1 MTSSP
6 RQSSRVLPVAV
17 ALGVAYAV
25 LYTVIDVSS
34 DFGSTIGSPFWPAA
48 GVTVV
53 VLLLRPY
60 RDWPV
65 LLGVVM
71 GVETLLD
78 VRAGF
83 GVPVSVAMGLANT
96 AEPLLAAT
104 LLRRGGREAPDLRR
118 KDGLGRFLLYAV
130 IAGPLLGASIGT
142 FGPALVAGDAILP
155 RLPRWFVGDAVGVLV
170 IAPAVDAVLR
180 GRTDRS
186 MVLPLLA
193 VSVSAA
199 LVLGPL
205 RAPAEVG
212 LPFLVLPALAF
223 VALRLGPGGAAL
235 GVLIVATIVEATAVS
250 GTGPFAHEGPFGGLV
265 VVQMFLAM
273 ASLTSLTVSTLA
285 DDLVSREELERT
297 LREQALHDHLTG
309 LANRRLLLDRLERAN
324 LRLARAEAPVA
335 VLYLDLDGFKKI
347 NDRWGHDIGDLVL
360 RTTAQRLVAH
370 VRAED
375 TVARLGGDEFVV
387 LAEGLTDE
395 HHAREL
401 ADRIVAACAEPILH
415 AGGVLRMGVSVGVC
429 VALSPVASAARL
441 LSVADRAMYIAKHAG
456 GGRVR
461 LEHAPSVA

>member
-6 RQSSRVLPVAV
+6 RQSSRVLPIAV

-193 VSVSAA
+193 V
-199 LVLGPL
+199 
-205 RAPAEVG
+205 
-212 LPFLVLPALAF
+212 
-223 VALRLGPGGAAL
+223 
-235 GVLIVATIVEATAVS
+235 
-250 GTGPFAHEGPFGGLV
+250 
-265 VVQMFLAM
+265 
-273 ASLTSLTVSTLA
+273 
-285 DDLVSREELERT
+285 
-297 LREQALHDHLTG
+297 
-309 LANRRLLLDRLERAN
+309 
-324 LRLARAEAPVA
+324 
-335 VLYLDLDGFKKI
+335 
-347 NDRWGHDIGDLVL
+347 
-360 RTTAQRLVAH
+360 
-370 VRAED
+370 
-375 TVARLGGDEFVV
+375 
-387 LAEGLTDE
+387 
-395 HHAREL
+395 
-401 ADRIVAACAEPILH
+401 
-415 AGGVLRMGVSVGVC
+415 
-429 VALSPVASAARL
+429 
-441 LSVADRAMYIAKHAG
+441 
-456 GGRVR
+456 
-461 LEHAPSVA
+461 